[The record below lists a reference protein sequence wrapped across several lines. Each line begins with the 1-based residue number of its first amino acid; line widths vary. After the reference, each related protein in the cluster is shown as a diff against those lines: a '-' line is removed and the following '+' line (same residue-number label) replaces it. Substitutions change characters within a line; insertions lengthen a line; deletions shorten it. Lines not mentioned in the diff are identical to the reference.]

1 MSMCTIMVLV
11 ARIITNLIL
20 VHLQVNLYE
29 KKNEAKNMKMDYE
42 DDEDVIEALNGPLNT
57 LKQNGDV
64 KSSVPFTH
72 ASFPLSTTME
82 GQSIDICEY
91 VEQLIL
97 KYVHVIRGQ
106 VSDFVPKC
114 IMFHMFDC
122 CLNGKFKDAIVSS
135 CLVLCHCF
143 AFAD

>member
-1 MSMCTIMVLV
+1 
-11 ARIITNLIL
+11 
-20 VHLQVNLYE
+20 VNLYE
-29 KKNEAKNMKMDYE
+29 KKNEA
-42 DDEDVIEALNGPLNT
+42 EALDESLT
-57 LKQNGDV
+57 KLKQNGDV

-82 GQSIDICEY
+82 GQSLDICKY
-91 VEQLIL
+91 VEQLIS
-97 KYVHVIRGQ
+97 KYVHVVRGQ

-135 CLVLCHCF
+135 CLVLYHCF
-143 AFAD
+143 AFADD